1 MLTPSTVGLSGTQ
14 YTSES
19 NNNLQHASASL
30 RSARFVMLVLS
41 AVDLSE
47 GRYAIE
53 RAEFRTQHLGKLAAT
68 ICSYCRHRYTQTL
81 AVPVRE
87 QSFDCSISVVRLQR
101 CARTI
106 DFSILGIILR

>member
-14 YTSES
+14 YTNES

-87 QSFDCSISVVRLQR
+87 QSFDCSISLGRLKR
-101 CARTI
+101 YAYTI
-106 DFSILGIILR
+106 GFSILGIILR

>member
-41 AVDLSE
+41 VDLSE

-87 QSFDCSISVVRLQR
+87 QSFDCSISLGRLKR
-101 CARTI
+101 YAYTI
-106 DFSILGIILR
+106 GFSILGIILR